1 MVVAEVLV
9 TLPQLTLAAAGV
21 AADKARLF
29 ITAAQ
34 AAPALLS
41 SNTPYQA
48 KPYLRS
54 KALLSGHARQVLP
67 ALTILWL
74 LAEVGVVVDWA
85 VAVVP
90 VGLELALL
98 CRLAQVQ
105 STR

>member
-1 MVVAEVLV
+1 MAEQILTEALQLLTQEAVVVEQVIRLHQV
-9 TLPQLTLAAAGV
+9 T
-21 AADKARLF
+21 
-29 ITAAQ
+29 

-67 ALTILWL
+67 ALTILGL
-74 LAEVGVVVDWA
+74 LGEVGVVVDWA